1 MTVSLSKGHACDQF
15 LERAR
20 NYLTS
25 HGGNYRR
32 SYKEAEQNHNAAEQ
46 LRTYKNKSRRNV
58 MQQTT
63 TTAIHKHNVHLFTLL
78 FEHSREQNLVQLWWK
93 PMENA
98 RNDGSFQ
105 NDLAFDRVS
114 EMAMKQIVSDRLRYI
129 YNKNMFGRRS

>member
-1 MTVSLSKGHACDQF
+1 MAETTADHTKKLSK
-15 LERAR
+15 
-20 NYLTS
+20 TTT
-25 HGGNYRR
+25 
-32 SYKEAEQNHNAAEQ
+32 Q
-46 LRTYKNKSRRNV
+46 LNSSEHTKKSRHNV
-58 MQQTT
+58 MQRTT
-63 TTAIHKHNVHLFTLL
+63 TTATHKHNVHLFTLL